1 MYAEWPAEFEKK
13 GILKISTIG
22 RRHAVTTWFAVD
34 RDGKPFVA
42 TQDTRRDWVR
52 NVMKNPSV
60 ELTVAGVARRMK
72 VIPLKTDSERQH
84 VSDLYAKKYLSARL
98 GRLFK
103 PKGFAKYGAFELQ
116 SEWCGNHLNDECG

>member
-1 MYAEWPAEFEKK
+1 
-13 GILKISTIG
+13 
-22 RRHAVTTWFAVD
+22 VTTWFAWD
-34 RDGKPFVA
+34 KDGKLFVA

-60 ELTVAGVARRMK
+60 EVTIAGATRRIRA
-72 VIPLKTDSERQH
+72 IPLRMDSEKKY

-98 GRLFK
+98 GRLLK

-116 SEWCGNHLNDECG
+116 PEWGGDRHNDECRFRA